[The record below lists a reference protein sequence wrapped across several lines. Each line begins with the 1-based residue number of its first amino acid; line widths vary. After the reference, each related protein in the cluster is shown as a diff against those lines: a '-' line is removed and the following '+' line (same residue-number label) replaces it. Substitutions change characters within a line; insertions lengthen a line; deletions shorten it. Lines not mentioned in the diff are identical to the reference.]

1 MINQISVF
9 GLTNGYKV
17 INGKRMAY
25 VDVGQGDPIVF
36 LHGNPT
42 SSYLWRNIIPFVESY
57 GRVLAPDLIGMGD
70 SEKLDDTGP
79 ESYTFLEHANYL
91 YGLFEELE
99 LRDVTFV
106 LHDWGSALGFN
117 WTCINPSKVKGI
129 VYMESITVPIE
140 SWEDWPEIARNIFQ
154 AFRSDAGEELI
165 LKKNIFVE
173 RILPVDGDLSD
184 GEMKIYLQPFKNAG
198 EDRRPTL
205 TWPRQIPIAGE
216 PREVVEIVEAYAR
229 FMSRSQLPKLFIN
242 ANPGSIL
249 VGPQREKCRQWPNQK
264 EVTVKGGHFI
274 QEISPSEIGTHIKK
288 FIRDINGKLD

>member
-1 MINQISVF
+1 MGDNNDPPFTKQ
-9 GLTNGYKV
+9 YKV

-79 ESYTFLEHANYL
+79 ESYTFLEHSNYL

-165 LKKNIFVE
+165 LEKNIFVE

-184 GEMKIYLQPFKNAG
+184 GEMKIYLQPFKDAG
-198 EDRRPTL
+198 ED
-205 TWPRQIPIAGE
+205 
-216 PREVVEIVEAYAR
+216 
-229 FMSRSQLPKLFIN
+229 
-242 ANPGSIL
+242 
-249 VGPQREKCRQWPNQK
+249 
-264 EVTVKGGHFI
+264 
-274 QEISPSEIGTHIKK
+274 
-288 FIRDINGKLD
+288 

>member
-1 MINQISVF
+1 MGESNEFRFSKE
-9 GLTNGYKV
+9 YKV

-42 SSYLWRNIIPFVESY
+42 SSYLWRNIIPFVERY

-91 YGLFEELE
+91 YGLFEELD
-99 LRDVTFV
+99 LKDVTFV

-117 WTCINPSKVKGI
+117 WTRLNPSKVKGI

-154 AFRSDAGEELI
+154 AFRSDAGEDLI
-165 LKKNIFVE
+165 LEKNIFVE
-173 RILPVDGDLSD
+173 RILRGDGGLSD
-184 GEMKIYLQPFKNAG
+184 EELEMYLQPFKNAG

-216 PREVVEIVEAYAR
+216 PREVVEIVGAYAR
-229 FMSRSQLPKLFIN
+229 FMSQNQLPKLFIN
-242 ANPGSIL
+242 ADPGSIL
-249 VGPQREKCRQWPNQK
+249 VGPQREKSRQWPNQK

-274 QEISPSEIGTHIKK
+274 QEISPCEIGMHIKR
-288 FIRDINGKLD
+288 FISDINGKLD